1 MGRKHIFFSVAAI
14 DLTEKQK
21 KQWLPAGLFPSQ
33 DDSKIHAAFFDF
45 RAFASRERGYFTEWK
60 RGRDISEK
68 YRIYA
73 AERSSF

>member
-21 KQWLPAGLFPSQ
+21 KQWLPDGLFPSQ
-33 DDSKIHAAFFDF
+33 DDSKIHAAFFNF
-45 RAFASRERGYFTEWK
+45 RAFAGGERFGKAEWERGGNIPVE
-60 RGRDISEK
+60 

-73 AERSSF
+73 AEGSPV